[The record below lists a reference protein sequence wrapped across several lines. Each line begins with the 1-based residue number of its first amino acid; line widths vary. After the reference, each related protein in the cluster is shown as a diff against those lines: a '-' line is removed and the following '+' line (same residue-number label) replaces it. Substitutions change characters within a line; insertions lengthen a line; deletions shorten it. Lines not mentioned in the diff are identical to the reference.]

1 MDNTSQKRA
10 HQNYR
15 YRLVERGPVRFAI
28 LGLEGNS
35 DLLRSL
41 AKRLSET
48 GQDAA
53 RLRTVLNQTIATEAA
68 KKGGVL
74 AALRRSPLLGAEL
87 DLTRPVDHGRKVEL

>member
-15 YRLVERGPVRFAI
+15 YRLAKRGPVRFAI

-74 AALRRSPLLGAEL
+74 SALRRSPLLGAEL
-87 DLTRPVDHGRKVEL
+87 DLTRLADHGRNVEL